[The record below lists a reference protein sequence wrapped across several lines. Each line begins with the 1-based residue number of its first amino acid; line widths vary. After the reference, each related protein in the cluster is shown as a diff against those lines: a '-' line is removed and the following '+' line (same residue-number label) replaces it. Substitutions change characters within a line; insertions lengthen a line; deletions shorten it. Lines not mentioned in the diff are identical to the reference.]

1 MITPQENGR
10 MNIGRFPFSF
20 RRTLARLGW
29 VGSLSVVFVGGAWMA
44 RAQSDGPAPSGLT
57 GVLPAASPAELEAT
71 LAQFPENW
79 QPWANAVQADLTSL
93 YTDPTLDVAAQRKLL
108 ARLRRS
114 EATAR
119 QYLGDARYR
128 GLSNLLMPLK
138 GGLKRR
144 LDLAEA
150 VLDTVE
156 TSPAVQEQRRATTAR
171 ELNNAAANLSND
183 LNTVST
189 GPGWRSYLQ
198 PSETM
203 AAYAS
208 KDPEKLLQQAQT
220 IKSRFEQAPADDVT
234 RKFLERPAIATYRRA
249 IDNHLGASAKP
260 ESLRQAASELL
271 NSLEQFEDGHGSDDA
286 RAARN
291 AYAKLAS
298 YAPDGG
304 ARITQALRQNYFNY
318 NVRLHA
324 PESFINRFIAE
335 SRLDSSRINEFVS
348 EAQVSGS
355 QTTVSNVGVDVQ
367 PSANGALLNLVI
379 NGTVNSSTLASTD
392 QAQVSI
398 FGNASFTASK
408 SLVFDGERFSVGQTL
423 VGANARNQLGNIDT
437 KYDGLPIIRR
447 IAQNMAYDEASS
459 RLAEGEQMVV
469 NRIRSEVA
477 SKLDAEIGREFGP
490 YGDLPRKLS
499 ERIAAL
505 RKYRLFPSPLNW
517 SSTGNEIRMVGR
529 IMEGAELGGS
539 EPDQSLINPRG
550 ITVLLHQS
558 ALNNGIDRL
567 GFAGQTLTD
576 EQMRTKLQKHLEDLL
591 GQKVNLG
598 GAAKNP
604 SEESAARLLS
614 FDSQDPIRIEAI
626 DNQLELT
633 IRAGLKQ
640 EGKEEIPPHL
650 IRIPLKISALNEGIL
665 ISPGKV
671 SVETVD
677 KTESQAVRAG
687 VIKKKIEEAF
697 TEQLVK
703 RATTVQRGNKQFT
716 LAVTKVATNDG
727 WIAVWVE

>member
-1 MITPQENGR
+1 
-10 MNIGRFPFSF
+10 MNIGRFPFSL

-29 VGSLSVVFVGGAWMA
+29 VGSLSAVFVGGAWMA
-44 RAQSDGPAPSGLT
+44 RAQSDGAPPSGLT

-79 QPWANAVQADLTSL
+79 KPWADSVQADLNSL
-93 YTDPTLDVAAQRKLL
+93 YTDQTLDAAAQRKLL
-108 ARLRRS
+108 AKLRRS

-119 QYLGDARYR
+119 QYLGDSRYR

-156 TSPAVQEQRRATTAR
+156 TSPALREQRRSTTAR
-171 ELNNAAANLSND
+171 ELNNAAANASND
-183 LNTVST
+183 LNLVST
-189 GPGWRSYLQ
+189 GPGWRTYLQ

-208 KDPEKLLQQAQT
+208 QDPAKLLDQAAT
-220 IKSRFEQAPADDVT
+220 TKDRFAKAPTDDATQA
-234 RKFLERPAIATYRRA
+234 FLQRPAIAAYRRA
-249 IDNHLGASAKP
+249 VDNHLGASASP
-260 ESLRQAASELL
+260 EGLRQAAGELL
-271 NSLEQFEDGHGSDDA
+271 NALEQFEDGHSSTFA
-286 RAARN
+286 RQARD
-291 AYAKLAS
+291 AYAKVGSL
-298 YAPDGG
+298 APDGG

-318 NVRLHA
+318 NVRFHA

-335 SRLDSSRINEFVS
+335 SRQDSSRINEFVS

-355 QTTVSNVGVDVQ
+355 QTTLSNVGVDVQ
-367 PSANGALLNLVI
+367 PSANGAVMNLVI
-379 NGTVNSSTLASTD
+379 NGTVNSATLASTD

-398 FGNASFTASK
+398 FGNANFNASK
-408 SLVFDGERFSVGQTL
+408 AIVFDGERFAVGQTL
-423 VGANARNQLGNIDT
+423 VGANARNLLGNIDT
-437 KYDGLPIIRR
+437 KYDGIPIIRR

-459 RLAEGEQMVV
+459 RLGEGEQMVV

-490 YGDLPRKLS
+490 FGELPRKLN

-505 RKYRLFPSPLNW
+505 RKYRLFPAPLNW
-517 SSTGNEIRMVGR
+517 NSTSNEIRMVGR

-539 EPDQSLINPRG
+539 EPDPSLINPRG

-576 EQMRTKLQKHLEDLL
+576 DEMRTKLQKHLEDLL

-598 GAAKNP
+598 GAPKNV
-604 SEESAARLLS
+604 SAESAARLLS

-650 IRIPLKISALNEGIL
+650 IRIPLKITALNEGIQ

-671 SVETVD
+671 AVETVD

-703 RATTVQRGNKQFT
+703 RSTTVQRGNRLFT

-727 WIAVWVE
+727 WVAVWVE

>member
-1 MITPQENGR
+1 
-10 MNIGRFPFSF
+10 MNIGRFPFSL
-20 RRTLARLGW
+20 RRTLAHLGW
-29 VGSLSVVFVGGAWMA
+29 VGSLSAVFVGGAWIA
-44 RAQSDGPAPSGLT
+44 RAQSEGAPPTGLA

-79 QPWANAVQADLTSL
+79 KPWADSLQADLNRL
-93 YTDPTLDVAAQRKLL
+93 YTDQTLDVAAQRKLI

-114 EATAR
+114 EATAQ
-119 QYLGDARYR
+119 QYLADSRYR

-150 VLDTVE
+150 VLETVE
-156 TSPAVQEQRRATTAR
+156 TSPALREQRRATTAR
-171 ELNNAAANLSND
+171 ELNNAAANASND
-183 LNTVST
+183 LNLVST
-189 GPGWRSYLQ
+189 GPGWRTYLQ

-208 KDPEKLLQQAQT
+208 QDPAKLLDQAVT
-220 IKSRFEQAPADDVT
+220 VKNRFAQAPTDEAT
-234 RKFLERPAIATYRRA
+234 RVFLQRPAISAYRRA
-249 IDNHLGASAKP
+249 VDNHLGASTSP
-260 ESLRQAASELL
+260 EGLRQAAGELL
-271 NSLEQFEDGHGSDDA
+271 NALEQFEDGHSSTHA
-286 RAARN
+286 REARD
-291 AYAKLAS
+291 AYAKVVGL
-298 YAPDGG
+298 APDGG

-318 NVRLHA
+318 NVRFHA
-324 PESFINRFIAE
+324 PESFINKFIAE
-335 SRLDSSRINEFVS
+335 SRQDSSRINESVS

-355 QTTVSNVGVDVQ
+355 QTTLSNVGVDVQ

-379 NGTVNSSTLASTD
+379 NGTVNSATLASTD

-398 FGNASFTASK
+398 FGNANFNASK
-408 SLVFDGERFSVGQTL
+408 AIVFDGERFSVGQTL
-423 VGANARNQLGNIDT
+423 VGANARNLLGNIDT
-437 KYDGLPIIRR
+437 KYDGIPIIRR
-447 IAQNMAYDEASS
+447 IAQNRAYEEASS
-459 RLAEGEQMVV
+459 RLGEGEQMVV

-477 SKLDAEIGREFGP
+477 SKLDSEIGREFGSF
-490 YGDLPRKLS
+490 GELPRKLN

-517 SSTGNEIRMVGR
+517 SSTSNEIRMVGR

-539 EPDQSLINPRG
+539 EPDPSLINPRG

-598 GAAKNP
+598 GAAKNI
-604 SEESAARLLS
+604 SAESAARLLS

-650 IRIPLKISALNEGIL
+650 IRIPLKISAVNEGIL

-703 RATTVQRGNKQFT
+703 RATTVQRGNRLFT

-727 WIAVWVE
+727 WVAVWVE

>member
-1 MITPQENGR
+1 
-10 MNIGRFPFSF
+10 
-20 RRTLARLGW
+20 
-29 VGSLSVVFVGGAWMA
+29 MA
-44 RAQSDGPAPSGLT
+44 RAQSEGAPPSGLT

-79 QPWANAVQADLTSL
+79 KPWADAVQADLNSL
-93 YTDPTLDVAAQRKLL
+93 YTDQTLDAAAQRKLL
-108 ARLRRS
+108 AKLRRS

-119 QYLGDARYR
+119 QYLGDSRYR

-156 TSPAVQEQRRATTAR
+156 TSPALREQRRSTTAR
-171 ELNNAAANLSND
+171 ELNNAAANASND
-183 LNTVST
+183 LNLVST
-189 GPGWRSYLQ
+189 GQGWRTYLQ

-208 KDPEKLLQQAQT
+208 QDPAKLLNQAAT
-220 IKSRFEQAPADDVT
+220 VKDRFAQAPTDDAT
-234 RKFLERPAIATYRRA
+234 RTFLQRPAIAAYRRA
-249 IDNHLGASAKP
+249 ADNHLGASASP
-260 ESLRQAASELL
+260 EGLRQAAGELL
-271 NSLEQFEDGHGSDDA
+271 NALEQFEDGHSSTFA
-286 RAARN
+286 REARD
-291 AYAKLAS
+291 AYAKVVSL
-298 YAPDGG
+298 APDGG

-318 NVRLHA
+318 NVRFHA

-335 SRLDSSRINEFVS
+335 SRQDSSRINEFVS

-355 QTTVSNVGVDVQ
+355 QTTLSNVGVDVQ
-367 PSANGALLNLVI
+367 PSANGALMNLVL
-379 NGTVNSSTLASTD
+379 NGTVNSATLASTD

-398 FGNASFTASK
+398 FGNANFNASK
-408 SLVFDGERFSVGQTL
+408 AIVFDGERFAVGQTL
-423 VGANARNQLGNIDT
+423 VGANARNLLGNIDT
-437 KYDGLPIIRR
+437 KYDGIPIIRR

-459 RLAEGEQMVV
+459 RLGEGEQMVV

-490 YGDLPRKLS
+490 FGELPRKLN

-505 RKYRLFPSPLNW
+505 RKYRLFPTPLNW
-517 SSTGNEIRMVGR
+517 SSTSNEIRMVGR

-539 EPDQSLINPRG
+539 EPDPSLINPRG

-576 EQMRTKLQKHLEDLL
+576 DEMRTKLQKHLEDLL

-598 GAAKNP
+598 GATKNV
-604 SEESAARLLS
+604 SAESAARLLS
-614 FDSQDPIRIEAI
+614 FDSQDPILIEAI

-650 IRIPLKISALNEGIL
+650 IRIPLKITALNEGIQ

-671 SVETVD
+671 AVETVD

-703 RATTVQRGNKQFT
+703 RSTTIQRGNRLFT
-716 LAVTKVATNDG
+716 MAVSMVATNEG
-727 WIAVWVE
+727 WVYVWVE